1 MKVDEILFNYVCE
14 FEEVYVNEDD
24 EILSEAAIR
33 QWKRSGAKMVQKYRC
48 LSGPKKNRL
57 VSSPGDCAVRKDPKK
72 VRHGRKVMR
81 AKKGTIMRKGKI
93 AKRKSISKILTKMN
107 ARLMGKV

>member
-1 MKVDEILFNYVCE
+1 MKVYEILSDYVCE

-24 EILSEAAIR
+24 EILSEAAVR
-33 QWKRSGAKMVQKYRC
+33 QWKRIGSKMVQKYRC

-57 VSSPGDCAVRKDPKK
+57 VPSPGDCAVRKDPKK

-81 AKKGTIMRKGKI
+81 AKKGTIMRKSKI
-93 AKRKSISKILTKMN
+93 SKRKSISKILTKLN